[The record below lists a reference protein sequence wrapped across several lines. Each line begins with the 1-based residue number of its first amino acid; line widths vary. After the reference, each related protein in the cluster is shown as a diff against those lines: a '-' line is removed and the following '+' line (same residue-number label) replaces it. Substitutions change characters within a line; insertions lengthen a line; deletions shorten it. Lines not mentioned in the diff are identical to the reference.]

1 MNFAPTLESFFI
13 DSTSL
18 LISLGSPKPLITT
31 LAPLLA
37 RAFATDS
44 PIPDVEPVTMADLPA
59 RKLDCGSSVD
69 LQVHPSIFTQL
80 LQSCLEL
87 SSGVHEHYYIALLM
101 SDGV

>member
-1 MNFAPTLESFFI
+1 MTFDYTDISVIKKNTYFFI

-59 RKLDCGSSVD
+59 RKPVKN
-69 LQVHPSIFTQL
+69 HP
-80 LQSCLEL
+80 
-87 SSGVHEHYYIALLM
+87 
-101 SDGV
+101 